1 MWWRN
6 ARLRI
11 KMLVKQRN
19 YTWMPGVF
27 IFWERANGS
36 EWRREDKELNAWLS
50 RLVLPGWSSR
60 LPPRCPPWWSCS
72 LWCSSLCRRLT
83 RGSTDW
89 MSPTRQ
95 RRQRNNKNET
105 SVSIYHL
112 QCSSFLFCQYTA
124 PLVCPLTEADFR
136 HELRNKCRENW
147 IWIFPGACLPHM
159 MNAAGDFVQVRCV
172 QTNRNISQTPCCI
185 LTWVH
190 SGIFKKFYSEGG
202 GGDWRKIS
210 GLKCMSEKTL
220 MWSGVVKTLSCH
232 TVTITLSQDLISIF
246 YCTLQVPVTPGR
258 LLQSLSVNL
267 TST

>member
-1 MWWRN
+1 
-6 ARLRI
+6 
-11 KMLVKQRN
+11 
-19 YTWMPGVF
+19 
-27 IFWERANGS
+27 
-36 EWRREDKELNAWLS
+36 
-50 RLVLPGWSSR
+50 
-60 LPPRCPPWWSCS
+60 
-72 LWCSSLCRRLT
+72 
-83 RGSTDW
+83 

-190 SGIFKKFYSEGG
+190 SGIFRKFYSEGG
-202 GGDWRKIS
+202 GEIEGKYLDLSACLRKPWCDRELLKLSPVTQWPSHSVKIS
-210 GLKCMSEKTL
+210 
-220 MWSGVVKTLSCH
+220 
-232 TVTITLSQDLISIF
+232 
-246 YCTLQVPVTPGR
+246 
-258 LLQSLSVNL
+258 
-267 TST
+267 